1 MSGKSAKKIRKEMKL
16 LFEGMMYRI
25 VDEPFKTRFKWAFG
39 ILFKRNPYINEKVER
54 K

>member
-1 MSGKSAKKIRKEMKL
+1 MSGKQAKKIRKEMRL

-25 VDEPFKTRFKWAFG
+25 VEENLRTRFKFAFG